1 LSTRSDGFRKS
12 LDRHA
17 EPDETTDAV
26 AFRADPPAKFMN
38 GQVLRMD
45 DGFSLFL

>member
-1 LSTRSDGFRKS
+1 MDSNAKS

-26 AFRADPPAKFMN
+26 AFRADPPAKFIN
-38 GQVLRMD
+38 GQVLRVD
-45 DGFSLFL
+45 DGYSLFP